1 MRIGI
6 LTSFCNLIVIRF
18 LTFSVIIFALSEQVC
33 AIIVLMDVVGK
44 MLNCAHQLKAL
55 VAEMIACLIEKVRQ
69 EALRAF
75 TTHDS

>member
-1 MRIGI
+1 
-6 LTSFCNLIVIRF
+6 
-18 LTFSVIIFALSEQVC
+18 
-33 AIIVLMDVVGK
+33 MDVVGK

-75 TTHDS
+75 TTHYS

>member
-6 LTSFCNLIVIRF
+6 LTSFCNLIVIRL

-33 AIIVLMDVVGK
+33 AIIVLMGVVGK
-44 MLNCAHQLKAL
+44 MLSCTFQLKAL

-69 EALRAF
+69 AALKAF

>member
-6 LTSFCNLIVIRF
+6 LTSFCNLIVIRL

-33 AIIVLMDVVGK
+33 AIIVLMGVVGK
-44 MLNCAHQLKAL
+44 MLSCTFQLKAL

-69 EALRAF
+69 QALKTF
-75 TTHDS
+75 TTHYS

>member
-33 AIIVLMDVVGK
+33 AIIVLMDVVEK
-44 MLNCAHQLKAL
+44 MLSCTFQLKAL

-69 EALRAF
+69 AALKAF

>member
-44 MLNCAHQLKAL
+44 MLNFALQLKAL
-55 VAEMIACLIEKVRQ
+55 VAEMIAYLIEKVRQ
-69 EALRAF
+69 ETLRAF
-75 TTHDS
+75 TPHYS

>member
-1 MRIGI
+1 
-6 LTSFCNLIVIRF
+6 
-18 LTFSVIIFALSEQVC
+18 VC

-44 MLNCAHQLKAL
+44 MLSCTFQLKAL

-75 TTHDS
+75 TTHYS